1 LIAAIDT
8 TIRALHL
15 IAAAIW
21 AGGLVFLALAVGV
34 ARKTV
39 PERERIELFRGL
51 GRRFLLVGGIALAVL
66 VVTGIDMAD
75 DYIPSW
81 SDLGATQFGRTLRDK
96 LGLVALVIVLTLFH
110 SLVQGPAIRRLREQ
124 ALERPDDAEL
134 AARIRRKSAING
146 VIQMVILIAT
156 LAILVLA
163 AKLVTG

>member
-1 LIAAIDT
+1 MDT

-39 PERERIELFRGL
+39 SERERIELFRGL

-66 VVTGIDMAD
+66 IATGIDMAD
-75 DYIPSW
+75 DQIASW

-124 ALERPDDAEL
+124 AVERPDDAEL
-134 AARIRRKSAING
+134 AASIRRKSAING